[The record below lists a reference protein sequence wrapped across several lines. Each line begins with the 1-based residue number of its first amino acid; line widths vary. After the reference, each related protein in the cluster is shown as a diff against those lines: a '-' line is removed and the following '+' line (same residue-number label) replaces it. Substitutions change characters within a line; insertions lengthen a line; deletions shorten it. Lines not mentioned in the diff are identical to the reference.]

1 MDNNIK
7 YYDSFIV
14 WRTFSNEINLFEK
27 FSLNEWNQ
35 IISGFT
41 NNQEWL
47 DYIQKYKNI
56 INCYILYN
64 RNTSKII
71 GFSIIIIEDYK
82 KKICSFHGG
91 GCSRGTLEK
100 ILYFRGVICLLS
112 NIIKEYPKIRSACY
126 KGNTKAYRF
135 LSKIG
140 FVKYYE
146 MDDVYKF
153 WINKKRL
160 TTSSLYQRILINNM
174 SSIKNPI

>member
-82 KKICSFHGG
+82 KKF
-91 GCSRGTLEK
+91 
-100 ILYFRGVICLLS
+100 VLS
-112 NIIKEYPKIRSACY
+112 MVEVVQEV
-126 KGNTKAYRF
+126 
-135 LSKIG
+135 L
-140 FVKYYE
+140 
-146 MDDVYKF
+146 
-153 WINKKRL
+153 
-160 TTSSLYQRILINNM
+160 
-174 SSIKNPI
+174 